1 VVKFFL
7 KKLNKNLSYLRLYTS
22 INLILLNKT
31 TTLLS
36 AMSSVNCDPSWPL
49 GDGCSCWRCKR
60 LTQQDKVTA
69 DRLQAYRDWCP
80 GAGLDEKEYQLEGIK
95 WCLYHELVEKPNA
108 GVRGGIIADEMGLGK
123 TILMIACIRHNFK
136 ANTLVV
142 LPPALLQQWIG
153 VFQRFL
159 GHTPFVYRGK
169 KAKDITIEKLMQM
182 PIVITTYGMITPRWS
197 DDDKLV
203 YSKLHKVEWSRIIYD
218 EAHHLRNLK
227 TKAHQGACTLKADIR
242 WMVTGTP
249 INNKLNDLYALCKV
263 LGLAEIFTPNKEE
276 IKLLLGIHLLR
287 RTKAQVGINLPPVKT
302 QVVEVDWSSDAEYD
316 MAADIHSMMHFTGV
330 DKDNVDGLIAWLN
343 RHPLPALT
351 RARQM
356 CIYPQLL
363 HKAVK
368 KMKRKGVLPQD
379 MNLKD
384 IETNSKITSVVEHIV
399 ANRTSGKRK
408 LVFSHYRGEID
419 ILSEK
424 LRNTGMTV
432 QTIDGRTKSRNK
444 KQRLLSVVS
453 KSQFH
458 SVCKKW
464 NTMPDEVFGIINS
477 YLAPEVMIVQIQTA
491 CEGLNM
497 QHFQEIYFTSPHWN
511 PAVEDQAV
519 ARAHRIGQD
528 KPVDVYRFIMNGLG
542 RNSIS
547 FEQYC
552 SHIQDIKREVMQ
564 IIN

>member
-1 VVKFFL
+1 MVFP
-7 KKLNKNLSYLRLYTS
+7 S
-22 INLILLNKT
+22 IIHLLNKT

-60 LTQQDKVTA
+60 LTQQDEVTA
-69 DRLQAYRDWCP
+69 DRIQAYRKWCP
-80 GAGLDEKEYQLEGIK
+80 GAGLDEKKYQLEGIK
-95 WCLYHELVEKPNA
+95 WCLYHELVKKPNA

-123 TILMIACIRHNFK
+123 TILMMACIRHNFK
-136 ANTLVV
+136 AKTLIV
-142 LPPALLQQWIG
+142 LPPALLQQWIS

-159 GHTPFVYRGK
+159 GHTPFVYHGS
-169 KAKDITIEKLMQM
+169 KAKNVTIEKLMQM
-182 PIVITTYGMITPRWS
+182 PVVLTTYGMISPRKVEKGS
-197 DDDKLV
+197 MEFT

-227 TKAHQGACTLKADIR
+227 TKVHDGACKLKADIR

-249 INNKLNDLYALCKV
+249 INNKLKDLYALCKV
-263 LGLAEIFTPNKEE
+263 IGLAEVFTPNKEE
-276 IKLLLGIHLLR
+276 IKRLLGIHLLR
-287 RTKAQVGINLPPVKT
+287 RTKVQVGIKLPPVKT
-302 QVVEVDWSSDAEYD
+302 QVVEVDWSSEAEYD
-316 MAADIHSMMHFTGV
+316 MAADIHSMLHFTGV
-330 DKDNVDGLIAWLN
+330 NKDNVDELIAWLN

-368 KMKRKGVLPQD
+368 KMKRKGIIPQD

-384 IETNSKITSVVEHIV
+384 IKTNSKITSVVEHV
-399 ANRTSGKRK
+399 MANRTSGKRK
-408 LVFSHYRGEID
+408 LIFSHYRGEID

-432 QTIDGRTKSRNK
+432 QTIDGRTKARNK
-444 KQRLLSVVS
+444 KQRVMPVVS
-453 KSQFH
+453 ESQFRT
-458 SVCKKW
+458 VCKVW
-464 NTMPDEVFGIINS
+464 NAIPSEVFGIINS

-528 KPVDVYRFIMNGLG
+528 KPVDVYRFVMNGFG

-552 SHIQDIKREVMQ
+552 SHVQDCKREVMQ